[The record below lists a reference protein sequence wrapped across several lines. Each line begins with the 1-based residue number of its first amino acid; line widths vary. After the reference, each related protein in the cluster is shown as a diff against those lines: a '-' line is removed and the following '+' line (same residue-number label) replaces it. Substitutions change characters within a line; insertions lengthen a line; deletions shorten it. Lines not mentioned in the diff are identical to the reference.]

1 MSWQVLLQPPVNN
14 DHPPTVLHVLPV
26 GDAGGAQTVAAALAL
41 GLMADQVRVHVAGL
55 VGPSASHPWL
65 DELAASGVPV
75 HPISAPA
82 RDYASEARQ
91 LAAVATAVGARVVHS
106 HVYRADFVAWR
117 ATRWRVG
124 RAPWAHVIT
133 AHGFTGGHWRN
144 RAYESFGRWLM
155 TRADATIAVSQPLA
169 DRLRGAGV
177 SSTRLHTVPNA
188 LRPPEALI
196 RAEARAL
203 LRLDDRMPA
212 VGFIG
217 RFGHE
222 KGADQL
228 LDAIRW
234 LPPDVT
240 VILIGDGPERAA
252 LEVQAAAVGP
262 TRVRFA
268 GMVPNAARLVRAFD
282 VICLPSRTEG
292 TPMVLL
298 EALAAGVP
306 AVAFSVG
313 GIPDVLHAAPEWLA
327 PAGDPKAL
335 AERLTQVLTHAAESR
350 ATAQRVASA
359 RATRHDPAA
368 WVAQHRRIYAAVATR

>member
-1 MSWQVLLQPPVNN
+1 MSEA
-14 DHPPTVLHVLPV
+14 PPTVLHVLPV
-26 GDAGGAQTVAAALAL
+26 GDAGGAQTVAAALAV
-41 GLMADQVRVHVAGL
+41 GLHANQGRVHVAGL
-55 VGPSASHPWL
+55 VGASASHPWL
-65 DELAASGVPV
+65 EQLAESGVPV
-75 HPISAPA
+75 HPISAPL
-82 RDYASEARQ
+82 RDYANEARQ
-91 LAAVATAVGARVVHS
+91 LADLAARVGARVVHS

-117 ATRWRVG
+117 AAPRRWG
-124 RAPWAHVIT
+124 SWGASRASWAHVIT
-133 AHGFTGGHWRN
+133 AHGFTGGSWRN

-169 DRLRGAGV
+169 ERLLRAGV
-177 SSTRLHTVPNA
+177 SATRLHTVPNV
-188 LRPPEALI
+188 LQPPEALT

-203 LRLDDRMPA
+203 LGLDDRITT

-228 LDAIRW
+228 LSAMRW

-240 VILIGDGPERAA
+240 VVLIGDGPERAA
-252 LEVQAAAVGP
+252 LEGQAAALG
-262 TRVRFA
+262 TARVKFA
-268 GMVPNAARLVRAFD
+268 GMLPNAARLVRAFD

-313 GIPDVLHAAPEWLA
+313 GIPDVLRSAPEWLA
-327 PAGDPKAL
+327 PAGDVQAL
-335 AERLTQVLTHAAESR
+335 AARLTTVLAHAAESR
-350 ATAQRVASA
+350 DTAQRVAA
-359 RATRHDPAA
+359 ERAASHDPAT
-368 WVAQHRRIYAAVATR
+368 WIAQHRRIYAAVLGNSR